1 MNASCT
7 AQELLEDGRR
17 LRIKAIV
24 TSADAE
30 QRLELDHLRQK
41 LGCEI
46 IYLTPKQRGPAGL
59 FELSLINQA
68 DADAAPRLDGPS
80 ELHGL
85 NDYSLILHTSGT
97 SGTKKV
103 VPYTLRSL
111 IVGTLAVIKSWGLRT
126 NDVNSEFLNARHSTN
141 QAEW

>member
-30 QRLELDHLRQK
+30 QRLELHHLRQK

-59 FELSLINQA
+59 FDLSLINQA
-68 DADAAPRLDGPS
+68 DAAPCLDAPS

-126 NDVNSEFLNARHSTN
+126 NDVNSEFLDARHRTN
-141 QAEW
+141 QAEC